1 MSVESIMDEARR
13 RHGFRTIAE
22 VARLAE
28 SNTIFDVYSTLVATT
43 AMIGRDNVLHPGV
56 IVRADGGDCVL
67 GSGVVLHAGTS
78 IEAVAGGSVVVGD
91 GCVLGPGGVQIRAN
105 RGNARI
111 RLGDRVRPVHASVY
125 DHTDG
130 PYDAVYFSASLM
142 LLPDPVA
149 AIAHVIRLLAPGGR
163 LFATQ
168 TFYHRRSRFMEWAKP
183 VLRHLTTIEFG
194 KVTYEPEFRAAFA
207 AAGAELVELSIIN
220 EARLYSHRLAVAV
233 PAAAPRAA

>member
-111 RLGDRVRPVHASVY
+111 RLGDRVRLLNGVELLGIC
-125 DHTDG
+125 DIGDG
-130 PYDAVYFSASLM
+130 AQILGAIVAQNVTLAGGGDYTAADPDERGAVLKGSG
-142 LLPDPVA
+142 
-149 AIAHVIRLLAPGGR
+149 LARG
-163 LFATQ
+163 L
-168 TFYHRRSRFMEWAKP
+168 
-183 VLRHLTTIEFG
+183 VLGIG
-194 KVTYEPEFRAAFA
+194 DVVNAVGDFA
-207 AAGAELVELSIIN
+207 AAPVERQSKYHP
-220 EARLYSHRLAVAV
+220 R
-233 PAAAPRAA
+233 PA